1 MTRNDI
7 SPAPAFSFHPLDGKR
22 WRDLEKLFGERGGC
36 GGCWCMAW
44 RLKPSE
50 FRRQKG
56 AGNRAALKKLVGN
69 DEAVGILAYRDG
81 EPVGWCA
88 VAPREKYPRLENS
101 RVWKR
106 IDDQPVWS
114 VTCLFIARPWRRK
127 GFSVKLI
134 GGAVEFCRSRGAEI
148 VEAYPVVP
156 YADRIPDAFAWTGTL
171 SAFEK
176 AGFQV
181 AARRSSAKP
190 LMRLYL

>member
-1 MTRNDI
+1 MTR
-7 SPAPAFSFHPLDGKR
+7 SAESSVPGLLFFPLKADR
-22 WRDLEKLFGERGGC
+22 WPDLEKLFGERGGC

-50 FRRQKG
+50 FRKQKG
-56 AGNRAALKKLVGN
+56 AGNRASLKKLVENG
-69 DEAVGILAYRDG
+69 EAVGILAYRDG

-88 VAPREKYPRLENS
+88 VAPRENYPRLENS

-127 GFSVKLI
+127 GLSVKLI
-134 GGAVEFCRSRGAEI
+134 EEAVEFCRSRGARI

-181 AARRSSAKP
+181 AARRSSSRP
-190 LMRLYL
+190 VVRRYL